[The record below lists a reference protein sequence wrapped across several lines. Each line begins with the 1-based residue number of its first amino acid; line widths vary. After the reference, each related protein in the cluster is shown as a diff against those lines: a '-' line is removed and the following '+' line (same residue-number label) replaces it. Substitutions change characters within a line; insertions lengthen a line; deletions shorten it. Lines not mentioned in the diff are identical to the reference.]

1 VSLRFDLSG
10 TQMFGV
16 LVGKEKKRFQ
26 LYSSVMVQ
34 RSEFFRAARS
44 AQWLKD
50 PTKPVDLEDYD
61 ADIFEAYLN
70 CAYFGARTIKAK
82 VEDEAPPEGSLYRYD
97 HAHRNPWL
105 AQRQYGYGWGEDVH
119 GNIDESESV
128 EPEKPKLP
136 EEAFTWSQKEC
147 ERHCT
152 EGHDEQT
159 PYDHACSDHLLYL
172 AKIWV
177 QADRLQDV
185 VTANSII
192 DELTRFSYCK
202 GYNPDDEVINLVY
215 ESTVHGSP
223 LRKLMRDLYLYS
235 TRSSYYLIPHLATLP
250 AELYR
255 DIYVEFLRVKE
266 NDPAST
272 YFQHGLGS
280 ACFDSVRDKLMED
293 RCRYHLHNSR
303 FPLEAC
309 GDPRYEMKFSEEE
322 DN

>member
-10 TQMFGV
+10 AQMFDV
-16 LVGKEKKRFQ
+16 LVGKEKKLFK
-26 LYSSVMVQ
+26 LYTSVMIQ

-50 PTKPVDLEDYD
+50 PTKPVDRSDFD
-61 ADIFEAYLN
+61 ADIFMAYLN
-70 CAYFGARTIKAK
+70 CAYLGCRIIKAK
-82 VEDEAPPEGSLYRYD
+82 VEDESPPEGSLYRYD
-97 HAHRNPWL
+97 HANRNPWL
-105 AQRQYGYGWGEDVH
+105 APQEQSHVWDDV
-119 GNIDESESV
+119 DENAIESA

-136 EEAFTWSQKEC
+136 EDAFTWSQEEC
-147 ERHCT
+147 ERRCT
-152 EGHDEQT
+152 EGHEEQT
-159 PYDHACSDHLLYL
+159 AYDHACSDHLLYL

-177 QADRLQDV
+177 QPDRLQDV
-185 VTANSII
+185 VTANSVI

-202 GYNPDDEVINLVY
+202 GYNPDDEVINLIY

-223 LRKLMRDLYLYS
+223 LRKLMRDFYLYS
-235 TRSSYYLIPHLATLP
+235 TRSSFYLMPHLAELP

-255 DIYVEFLRVKE
+255 VIYVEFLRVKE
-266 NDPAST
+266 NDHNSV

-280 ACFDSVRDKLMED
+280 ACFDSVRDKLMEG
-293 RCRYHLHNSR
+293 RCRYHFHNSR

-309 GDPRYEMKFSEEE
+309 GDPRYEMEFSEEE

>member
-1 VSLRFDLSG
+1 MFD
-10 TQMFGV
+10 V
-16 LVGKEKKRFQ
+16 LVGKGKKRFQ

-136 EEAFTWSQKEC
+136 EDAFTWSQKEC

-177 QADRLQDV
+177 QAD
-185 VTANSII
+185 
-192 DELTRFSYCK
+192 
-202 GYNPDDEVINLVY
+202 P
-215 ESTVHGSP
+215 
-223 LRKLMRDLYLYS
+223 
-235 TRSSYYLIPHLATLP
+235 
-250 AELYR
+250 
-255 DIYVEFLRVKE
+255 
-266 NDPAST
+266 
-272 YFQHGLGS
+272 S
-280 ACFDSVRDKLMED
+280 AGR
-293 RCRYHLHNSR
+293 
-303 FPLEAC
+303 
-309 GDPRYEMKFSEEE
+309 GDCQ
-322 DN
+322 